1 MDGGNGV
8 SIVTFV
14 GIVQL
19 CFQLT
24 ILAVAVN
31 HILQRRLWQ
40 RRRFLINP
48 RELPVSRIGKS
59 SGVGAEFI
67 FQQCQQG
74 RFTAAIFTY
83 QANFLPWINGGR
95 GIFQQDAHAATNL

>member
-1 MDGGNGV
+1 M

-19 CFQLT
+19 RFQLT

-31 HILQRRLWQ
+31 DVLQRGLRQCW
-40 RRRFLINP
+40 RFLIHP
-48 RELPVSRIGKS
+48 RKLPVSRIGKS

-83 QANFLPWINGGR
+83 QTNLLPWINGGR
-95 GIFQQDAHAATNL
+95 GIVQQDAHAATNL